1 MDYKSITVFRK
12 TPILVEAAQ
21 IVMNEQNIQKLTLN
35 KYINEVAKLRGVR
48 HKGLNLKQIL
58 DRLDVDDYMREK
70 NIRPEKQST
79 RWVAFKDTTR
89 LLHCMF
95 AGDDE
100 LLNLFREMGTSM
112 TRCACLFITIYVC
125 WLCIISRVSVDMNWT
140 TPQ

>member
-1 MDYKSITVFRK
+1 MNYKSTTVFRQ

-21 IVMNEQNIQKLTLN
+21 IVLDEQNIQKLTLH

-58 DRLDVDDYMREK
+58 GRLEVDDYMREK
-70 NIRPEKQST
+70 HISEKQSS
-79 RWVAFKDTTR
+79 RWVSFKDTTR

-95 AGDDE
+95 AGGDE

-112 TRCACLFITIYVC
+112 TRCVC
-125 WLCIISRVSVDMNWT
+125 ALHMCVCVCV
-140 TPQ
+140 